1 MNNDFKTGVK
11 HGIPI
16 CLGYIPV
23 SFTFGLMAVSAG
35 IPKWTAILISLTNL
49 TSAGQFAGIT
59 LISAGSAYFELGL
72 TVFIINLRYML
83 MSLSISQKIDTKINT
98 LQRMLF
104 SFGIT
109 DETYV
114 VSSLQPKKLSSSY
127 MFGLISLPILGWNLG
142 TILGVFISDL
152 LPVTLQN
159 AMGIA
164 LYGMFIALIIPPARK
179 ERKVL
184 IIIAIAVTIMCL
196 FRYVPIFSG
205 ISNGFR
211 IIISSVAAAAAG
223 AYFFPNKPAEEE
235 IQP

>member
-23 SFTFGLMAVSAG
+23 SFTFGFMAVSAG
-35 IPKWTAILISLTNL
+35 LPKWTAILISLTNL

-59 LISAGSAYFELGL
+59 LIGAGTAYFELGL

-83 MSLSISQKIDTKINT
+83 MSLSISQKIERKINT
-98 LQRMLF
+98 LERMLF

-114 VSSLQPKKLSSSY
+114 VSSLQPNKLTSAY
-127 MFGLISLPILGWNLG
+127 MFGLISLPIFGWNLG

-152 LPVTLQN
+152 LPITLQN
-159 AMGIA
+159 ALGIA
-164 LYGMFIALIIPPARK
+164 LYAMFIALIIPPARK

-184 IIIAIAVTIMCL
+184 IIIIIAVAIMCM
-196 FRYVPIFSG
+196 FRYIPFFSG
-205 ISNGFR
+205 ISSGFR

-223 AYFFPNKPAEEE
+223 AYFFPNKEEE
-235 IQP
+235 QS

>member
-1 MNNDFKTGVK
+1 MSNDFKAGVK

-59 LISAGSAYFELGL
+59 LISAGTAYFELGL

-83 MSLSISQKIDTKINT
+83 MSLSISQKVDRKINT

-114 VSSLQPKKLSSSY
+114 VASLQPNKLSSSY
-127 MFGLISLPILGWNLG
+127 LFGLISMPIFGWNLG

-152 LPVTLQN
+152 LPLTLQN

-164 LYGMFIALIIPPARK
+164 LYGMFIALIVPPARK
-179 ERKVL
+179 ERKILV
-184 IIIAIAVTIMCL
+184 IIMIAVAIMCM
-196 FRYVPIFSG
+196 FRYISIFSG
-205 ISNGFR
+205 ISSGFR
-211 IIISSVAAAAAG
+211 IIISSVVAAAAG
-223 AYFFPNKPAEEE
+223 AYFFPNKEEAKS
-235 IQP
+235 

>member
-1 MNNDFKTGVK
+1 MSNDFKAGVK

-59 LISAGSAYFELGL
+59 LISAGTAYFELGL

-83 MSLSISQKIDTKINT
+83 MSLSISQKIDRKINT

-114 VSSLQPKKLSSSY
+114 VASLQPNKLSSSY
-127 MFGLISLPILGWNLG
+127 LFGLISMPIFGWNLG
-142 TILGVFISDL
+142 TILGVFISDF
-152 LPVTLQN
+152 LPLTLQN

-164 LYGMFIALIIPPARK
+164 LYGMFIALIVPPARK
-179 ERKVL
+179 ERKILV
-184 IIIAIAVTIMCL
+184 IIMIAVAIMCM
-196 FRYVPIFSG
+196 FRYISIFSG
-205 ISNGFR
+205 ISSGFR
-211 IIISSVAAAAAG
+211 IIISSVVAAAVG
-223 AYFFPNKPAEEE
+223 AYFFPNKEEAKS
-235 IQP
+235 

>member
-1 MNNDFKTGVK
+1 MSNDFKAGVK

-59 LISAGSAYFELGL
+59 LISAGTAYFELGL

-83 MSLSISQKIDTKINT
+83 MSLSISQKIDRKINT

-114 VSSLQPKKLSSSY
+114 VASLQPNKLSSSY
-127 MFGLISLPILGWNLG
+127 LFGLISMPIFGWNLG

-152 LPVTLQN
+152 LPLTLQN

-164 LYGMFIALIIPPARK
+164 LYGMFIALIVPPARK
-179 ERKVL
+179 ERKILV
-184 IIIAIAVTIMCL
+184 IIMIAVAIMCM
-196 FRYVPIFSG
+196 FRYISIFSG
-205 ISNGFR
+205 ISSGFR
-211 IIISSVAAAAAG
+211 IIISSVVAAAAG
-223 AYFFPNKPAEEE
+223 AYFFPNKEEAKS
-235 IQP
+235 

>member
-1 MNNDFKTGVK
+1 MSNDFKTGVK

-59 LISAGSAYFELGL
+59 LISAGTAYFELGL

-83 MSLSISQKIDTKINT
+83 MSLSISQKIDRKINT

-114 VSSLQPKKLSSSY
+114 VASLQPNKLSSSY
-127 MFGLISLPILGWNLG
+127 LFGLISMPIFGWNLG

-152 LPVTLQN
+152 LPLTLQN

-164 LYGMFIALIIPPARK
+164 LYGMFIALIVPPARK
-179 ERKVL
+179 ERKILV
-184 IIIAIAVTIMCL
+184 IIMIAVAIMCM
-196 FRYVPIFSG
+196 FRYISIFSG
-205 ISNGFR
+205 ISSGFR
-211 IIISSVAAAAAG
+211 IIISSVVAAATG
-223 AYFFPNKPAEEE
+223 AYFFPNKEEAKS
-235 IQP
+235 

>member
-1 MNNDFKTGVK
+1 MNNDFKNGVK

-59 LISAGSAYFELGL
+59 LISAGTAYFELGL

-83 MSLSISQKIDTKINT
+83 MSLSISQKIDRKINT

-114 VSSLQPKKLSSSY
+114 VASLQPNKLTSAY
-127 MFGLISLPILGWNLG
+127 LFGLISMPIFGWNLG

-152 LPVTLQN
+152 LPLTLQN

-164 LYGMFIALIIPPARK
+164 LYGMFIALIVPPARK
-179 ERKVL
+179 ERKILV
-184 IIIAIAVTIMCL
+184 IIMIAVAIMCM
-196 FRYVPIFSG
+196 FRYISIFSG
-205 ISNGFR
+205 ISSGFR

-223 AYFFPNKPAEEE
+223 AYFFPNKEDAKS
-235 IQP
+235 

>member
-1 MNNDFKTGVK
+1 MNNDFKAGVK

-59 LISAGSAYFELGL
+59 LISAGTAYFELGL

-83 MSLSISQKIDTKINT
+83 MSLSISQKIDRKINT

-114 VSSLQPKKLSSSY
+114 VASLQPNKLTSSY
-127 MFGLISLPILGWNLG
+127 LFGLISMPIFGWNLG

-152 LPVTLQN
+152 LPLTLQN

-164 LYGMFIALIIPPARK
+164 LYGMFIALIVPPARK
-179 ERKVL
+179 ERKILV
-184 IIIAIAVTIMCL
+184 IIMIAVAIMCM
-196 FRYVPIFSG
+196 FRYISIFSG
-205 ISNGFR
+205 ISSGFR
-211 IIISSVAAAAAG
+211 IIISSVVAAAVG
-223 AYFFPNKPAEEE
+223 AYFFPNKEEAKS
-235 IQP
+235 

>member
-1 MNNDFKTGVK
+1 MSNDFKAGVK

-59 LISAGSAYFELGL
+59 LISAGTAYFELGL

-83 MSLSISQKIDTKINT
+83 MSLSISQKVDRKINT

-114 VSSLQPKKLSSSY
+114 VASLQPNKLSSSY
-127 MFGLISLPILGWNLG
+127 LFGLISMPIFGWNLG
-142 TILGVFISDL
+142 TILGVFISDF
-152 LPVTLQN
+152 LPLTLQN

-164 LYGMFIALIIPPARK
+164 LYGMFIALIVPPARK
-179 ERKVL
+179 ERKILV
-184 IIIAIAVTIMCL
+184 IIMIAVAIMCM
-196 FRYVPIFSG
+196 FRYISIFSG
-205 ISNGFR
+205 ISSGFR
-211 IIISSVAAAAAG
+211 IIISSVVAAAAG
-223 AYFFPNKPAEEE
+223 AYFFPNKEEAKS
-235 IQP
+235 

>member
-1 MNNDFKTGVK
+1 MNNDFKNGVK

-59 LISAGSAYFELGL
+59 LISAGTAYFELGL

-83 MSLSISQKIDTKINT
+83 MSLSISQKIDRKINT

-114 VSSLQPKKLSSSY
+114 VASLQPNKLTSAY
-127 MFGLISLPILGWNLG
+127 LFGLISMPIFGWNLG

-152 LPVTLQN
+152 LPLTLQN

-164 LYGMFIALIIPPARK
+164 LYGMFIALIVPPARK
-179 ERKVL
+179 ERKILV
-184 IIIAIAVTIMCL
+184 IIMIAVAIMCM
-196 FRYVPIFSG
+196 FRYISIFSG
-205 ISNGFR
+205 ISSGFR

-223 AYFFPNKPAEEE
+223 AYFFPNKEDVKS
-235 IQP
+235 

>member
-1 MNNDFKTGVK
+1 MNNDFKNGVK

-59 LISAGSAYFELGL
+59 LISAGTAYFELGL

-83 MSLSISQKIDTKINT
+83 MSLSISQKIDRKINT

-114 VSSLQPKKLSSSY
+114 VASLQPNKLTSAY
-127 MFGLISLPILGWNLG
+127 LFGLISMPIFGWNLG

-152 LPVTLQN
+152 LPLTLQN

-164 LYGMFIALIIPPARK
+164 LYGMFIALIVPPARK
-179 ERKVL
+179 ERKILV
-184 IIIAIAVTIMCL
+184 IIMIAVAIMCM
-196 FRYVPIFSG
+196 FRYISIFSG
-205 ISNGFR
+205 ISSGFR
-211 IIISSVAAAAAG
+211 IIISSVVAAAAG
-223 AYFFPNKPAEEE
+223 AYFFPNKEDAES
-235 IQP
+235 

>member
-1 MNNDFKTGVK
+1 MNNDFKAGVK

-59 LISAGSAYFELGL
+59 LISAGTAYFELGL

-83 MSLSISQKIDTKINT
+83 MSLSISQKIDRKINT

-114 VSSLQPKKLSSSY
+114 VASLQPNKLTSSY
-127 MFGLISLPILGWNLG
+127 LFGLISMPIFGWNLG

-152 LPVTLQN
+152 LPLTLQN

-164 LYGMFIALIIPPARK
+164 LYGMFIALIVPPARK
-179 ERKVL
+179 EQKILV
-184 IIIAIAVTIMCL
+184 IIMIAVAIMCM
-196 FRYVPIFSG
+196 FRYISIFSG
-205 ISNGFR
+205 ISSGFR
-211 IIISSVAAAAAG
+211 IIISSVVAAAAG
-223 AYFFPNKPAEEE
+223 AYFFPNKEEAKS
-235 IQP
+235 

>member
-1 MNNDFKTGVK
+1 MSNDFKAGVK

-59 LISAGSAYFELGL
+59 LISAGTAYFELGL

-83 MSLSISQKIDTKINT
+83 MSLSISQKIDRKINT

-114 VSSLQPKKLSSSY
+114 VASLQPNKLSSSY
-127 MFGLISLPILGWNLG
+127 LFGLISMPIFGWNLG

-152 LPVTLQN
+152 LPLTLQN

-164 LYGMFIALIIPPARK
+164 LYGMFIALIVPPARK
-179 ERKVL
+179 ERKILVI
-184 IIIAIAVTIMCL
+184 IIIAVAIMCM
-196 FRYVPIFSG
+196 FRYISIFSG
-205 ISNGFR
+205 ISSGFR
-211 IIISSVAAAAAG
+211 IIISSVVAAAAG
-223 AYFFPNKPAEEE
+223 AYFFPNKEEAKS
-235 IQP
+235 

>member
-1 MNNDFKTGVK
+1 MNNDFKNGVK

-16 CLGYIPV
+16 CLGYLPV

-59 LISAGSAYFELGL
+59 LISAGTAYFELGL

-83 MSLSISQKIDTKINT
+83 MSLSISQKIDRKINT

-114 VSSLQPKKLSSSY
+114 VASLQPNKLTSAY
-127 MFGLISLPILGWNLG
+127 MFGLISMPIFGWNLG

-152 LPVTLQN
+152 LPLTLQN

-164 LYGMFIALIIPPARK
+164 LYGMFIALIVPPARK
-179 ERKVL
+179 ERKILV
-184 IIIAIAVTIMCL
+184 IIMIAVAIMCM
-196 FRYVPIFSG
+196 FRYISIFSG
-205 ISNGFR
+205 ISSGFR
-211 IIISSVAAAAAG
+211 IIISSVVAAAAG
-223 AYFFPNKPAEEE
+223 AYFFPNKEDTKS
-235 IQP
+235 

>member
-1 MNNDFKTGVK
+1 MNNDFKNGVK

-16 CLGYIPV
+16 CLGYLPV

-59 LISAGSAYFELGL
+59 LISAGTAYFELGL

-83 MSLSISQKIDTKINT
+83 MSLSISQKIDRKINT

-114 VSSLQPKKLSSSY
+114 VASLQPNKLTSAY
-127 MFGLISLPILGWNLG
+127 LFGLISMPIFGWNLG

-152 LPVTLQN
+152 LPLTLQN

-164 LYGMFIALIIPPARK
+164 LYGMFIALIVPPARK
-179 ERKVL
+179 ERKILV
-184 IIIAIAVTIMCL
+184 IIMIAVAIMCM
-196 FRYVPIFSG
+196 FRYISIFSG
-205 ISNGFR
+205 ISSGFR
-211 IIISSVAAAAAG
+211 IIISSVVAAAAG
-223 AYFFPNKPAEEE
+223 AYFFPNKEDAES
-235 IQP
+235 

>member
-1 MNNDFKTGVK
+1 MSNDFKAGVK

-59 LISAGSAYFELGL
+59 LISAGTAYFELGL

-83 MSLSISQKIDTKINT
+83 MSLSISQKIDRKINT

-114 VSSLQPKKLSSSY
+114 VASLQPNKLSSSY
-127 MFGLISLPILGWNLG
+127 LFGLISMPIFGWNLG

-152 LPVTLQN
+152 LPLTLQN

-164 LYGMFIALIIPPARK
+164 LYGMFIALIVPPARK
-179 ERKVL
+179 ERKILV
-184 IIIAIAVTIMCL
+184 IIMIAVAIMCM
-196 FRYVPIFSG
+196 FRYISIFSG
-205 ISNGFR
+205 ISSGFR
-211 IIISSVAAAAAG
+211 IIISSVVAAAVG
-223 AYFFPNKPAEEE
+223 AYFFPNKEEAKS
-235 IQP
+235 

>member
-1 MNNDFKTGVK
+1 MNTDFKTGVK

-23 SFTFGLMAVSAG
+23 SFTFGFMAVSAG
-35 IPKWTAILISLTNL
+35 LPKWTAILISLTNL

-59 LISAGSAYFELGL
+59 LIGAGTAYFELGL

-83 MSLSISQKIDTKINT
+83 MSLSISQKIERKINT
-98 LQRMLF
+98 LERMLF

-114 VSSLQPKKLSSSY
+114 VASLQPKKLTSAY
-127 MFGLISLPILGWNLG
+127 MFGLISLPIFGWNLG

-152 LPVTLQN
+152 LPITLQN
-159 AMGIA
+159 ALGIA
-164 LYGMFIALIIPPARK
+164 LYAMFIALIIPPARK

-184 IIIAIAVTIMCL
+184 IIILIAVAMMCL
-196 FRYVPIFSG
+196 FRYVPVFGS
-205 ISNGFR
+205 ISSGFR
-211 IIISSVAAAAAG
+211 IIISSVVAAAAG
-223 AYFFPNKPAEEE
+223 AYFFPNKEESAS
-235 IQP
+235 

>member
-1 MNNDFKTGVK
+1 MNNDFKNGVK

-16 CLGYIPV
+16 CLGYLPV

-59 LISAGSAYFELGL
+59 LISAGTAYFELGL

-83 MSLSISQKIDTKINT
+83 MSLSISQKIDRKINT

-114 VSSLQPKKLSSSY
+114 VASLQPNKLTSAY
-127 MFGLISLPILGWNLG
+127 LFGLISMPIFGWNLG

-152 LPVTLQN
+152 LPLTLQN

-164 LYGMFIALIIPPARK
+164 LYGMFIALIVPPARK
-179 ERKVL
+179 ERKILV
-184 IIIAIAVTIMCL
+184 IIMIAVAIMCM
-196 FRYVPIFSG
+196 FRYISIFSG
-205 ISNGFR
+205 ISSGFR
-211 IIISSVAAAAAG
+211 IIISSVVAAAAG
-223 AYFFPNKPAEEE
+223 AYFFPNKEDAKS
-235 IQP
+235 

>member
-1 MNNDFKTGVK
+1 MNNDFKAGVK

-59 LISAGSAYFELGL
+59 LISAGTAYFELGL

-83 MSLSISQKIDTKINT
+83 MSLSISQKIDRKINT

-114 VSSLQPKKLSSSY
+114 VASLQPNKLTSSY
-127 MFGLISLPILGWNLG
+127 LFGLISMPIFGWNLG

-152 LPVTLQN
+152 LPLTLQN

-164 LYGMFIALIIPPARK
+164 LYGMFIALIVPPARK
-179 ERKVL
+179 ERKILVI
-184 IIIAIAVTIMCL
+184 IIIAVAIMCM
-196 FRYVPIFSG
+196 FRYISIFSG
-205 ISNGFR
+205 ISSGFR
-211 IIISSVAAAAAG
+211 IIISSVVAAAAG
-223 AYFFPNKPAEEE
+223 AYFFPNKEEAKS
-235 IQP
+235 

>member
-1 MNNDFKTGVK
+1 MSNDFKAGVK

-59 LISAGSAYFELGL
+59 LISAGTAYFELGL

-83 MSLSISQKIDTKINT
+83 MSLSISQKIDKDINT

-114 VSSLQPKKLSSSY
+114 VASLQPNKLSSSY
-127 MFGLISLPILGWNLG
+127 LFGLISMPIFGWNLG

-152 LPVTLQN
+152 LPLTLQN

-164 LYGMFIALIIPPARK
+164 LYGMFIALIVPPARK
-179 ERKVL
+179 ERKILV
-184 IIIAIAVTIMCL
+184 IIMIAVAIMCM
-196 FRYVPIFSG
+196 FRYISIFSG
-205 ISNGFR
+205 ISSGFR
-211 IIISSVAAAAAG
+211 IIISSVVAAAAG
-223 AYFFPNKPAEEE
+223 AYFFPNKEEAKS
-235 IQP
+235 

>member
-1 MNNDFKTGVK
+1 MKNDFKNGVK

-23 SFTFGLMAVSAG
+23 SFTFGLMAVSSG

-59 LISAGSAYFELGL
+59 LISAGTAYFELGL

-83 MSLSISQKIDTKINT
+83 MSLSISQKIDRKINT

-114 VSSLQPKKLSSSY
+114 VASLQPNKLTSAY
-127 MFGLISLPILGWNLG
+127 MFGLISMPIFGWNLG

-152 LPVTLQN
+152 LPITLQN

-164 LYGMFIALIIPPARK
+164 LYGMFIALIVPPARK
-179 ERKVL
+179 DHKIL
-184 IIIAIAVTIMCL
+184 IIIMIAVAIMCM
-196 FRYVPIFSG
+196 FRYIPIFAG
-205 ISNGFR
+205 ISSGFR
-211 IIISSVAAAAAG
+211 IILSSVAAASAG
-223 AYFFPNKPAEEE
+223 AYFFPNKEEANS
-235 IQP
+235 

>member
-1 MNNDFKTGVK
+1 MNNDFKNGVK

-59 LISAGSAYFELGL
+59 LIGACSAYFELGL

-83 MSLSISQKIDTKINT
+83 MSLSISQKINCKINT

-114 VSSLQPKKLSSSY
+114 VASLQPNKLSSSY
-127 MFGLISLPILGWNLG
+127 MFGLISMPIFGWNLG

-152 LPVTLQN
+152 LPLTLQN

-179 ERKVL
+179 ERKIL
-184 IIIAIAVTIMCL
+184 IIIAIAVAFMCM
-196 FRYVPIFSG
+196 FRYIPIFSG
-205 ISNGFR
+205 ISSGFR
-211 IIISSVAAAAAG
+211 IIISSVVAAAAG
-223 AYFFPNKPAEEE
+223 AYFFPNNKEDDL
-235 IQP
+235 

>member
-1 MNNDFKTGVK
+1 MSNDFKAGVK

-23 SFTFGLMAVSAG
+23 SFTFGLMTVSAG

-59 LISAGSAYFELGL
+59 LISAGTAYFELGL

-83 MSLSISQKIDTKINT
+83 MSLSISQKIDRKINT

-114 VSSLQPKKLSSSY
+114 VASLQPNKLSSSY
-127 MFGLISLPILGWNLG
+127 LFGLISMPIFGWNLG

-152 LPVTLQN
+152 LPLTLQN

-164 LYGMFIALIIPPARK
+164 LYGMFIALIVPPARK
-179 ERKVL
+179 ERKILV
-184 IIIAIAVTIMCL
+184 IIMIAVAIMCM
-196 FRYVPIFSG
+196 FRYISIFSG
-205 ISNGFR
+205 ISSGFR
-211 IIISSVAAAAAG
+211 IIISSVVAAAAG
-223 AYFFPNKPAEEE
+223 AYFFPNKEEAKS
-235 IQP
+235 

>member
-1 MNNDFKTGVK
+1 MNKDFKAGVK

-59 LISAGSAYFELGL
+59 LISAGTAYFELGL

-83 MSLSISQKIDTKINT
+83 MSLSISQKIDSKINT

-114 VSSLQPKKLSSSY
+114 VASLQPNKLSSAY
-127 MFGLISLPILGWNLG
+127 MFGLISMPILGWNLG
-142 TILGVFISDL
+142 TILGVFISDF

-164 LYGMFIALIIPPARK
+164 LYGMFIALIVPPARK

-184 IIIAIAVTIMCL
+184 IIIVIAVAIMCL
-196 FRYVPIFSG
+196 LRYVPIFGG

-211 IIISSVAAAAAG
+211 IIISSVTAAAAG
-223 AYFFPNKPAEEE
+223 AYFFPNKEENE
-235 IQP
+235 S

>member
-1 MNNDFKTGVK
+1 MNNDFKNGVK

-59 LISAGSAYFELGL
+59 LISAGTAYFELGL

-83 MSLSISQKIDTKINT
+83 MSLSISQKIDRKINT

-114 VSSLQPKKLSSSY
+114 VASLQPNKLTSAY
-127 MFGLISLPILGWNLG
+127 LFGLISIPIFGWNLG

-152 LPVTLQN
+152 LPLTLQN

-164 LYGMFIALIIPPARK
+164 LYGMFIALIVPPARK
-179 ERKVL
+179 ERKILV
-184 IIIAIAVTIMCL
+184 IIMIAVAIMCM
-196 FRYVPIFSG
+196 FRYISIFSG
-205 ISNGFR
+205 ISSGFR
-211 IIISSVAAAAAG
+211 IIISSVVAAAAG
-223 AYFFPNKPAEEE
+223 AYFFPNKEDAES
-235 IQP
+235 

>member
-1 MNNDFKTGVK
+1 MSNDFKTGVK

-59 LISAGSAYFELGL
+59 LISAGTAYFELGL

-83 MSLSISQKIDTKINT
+83 MSLSISQKIDRKINT

-114 VSSLQPKKLSSSY
+114 VASLQPNKLSSSY
-127 MFGLISLPILGWNLG
+127 LFGLISMPIFGWNLG

-152 LPVTLQN
+152 LPLTLQN

-164 LYGMFIALIIPPARK
+164 LYGMFIALIVPPARK
-179 ERKVL
+179 ERKILV
-184 IIIAIAVTIMCL
+184 IIMIAVAIMCM
-196 FRYVPIFSG
+196 FRYISIFSG
-205 ISNGFR
+205 ISSGFR
-211 IIISSVAAAAAG
+211 IIISSVVAAAAG
-223 AYFFPNKPAEEE
+223 AYFFPNKEEAKS
-235 IQP
+235 